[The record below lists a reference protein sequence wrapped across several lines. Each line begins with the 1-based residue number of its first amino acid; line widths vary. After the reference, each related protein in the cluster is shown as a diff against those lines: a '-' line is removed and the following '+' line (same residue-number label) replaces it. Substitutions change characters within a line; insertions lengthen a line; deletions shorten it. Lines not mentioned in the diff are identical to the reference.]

1 VVHALMMWRHYLIDH
16 RCKIYSDHKNLKYIF
31 TQTDWNLRQHRWL
44 ELIEDYDV
52 GINYHPGKAN
62 IVADALSRKKYY
74 NDTLASRMG
83 PELLREIRY
92 LNLAMVNKI
101 AMAVEMEPTLEV
113 EIKKAHLEDEKLKEI
128 WQLVKENK
136 TIDFT
141 KDGHGT
147 LWLGKRI
154 CIPNLKSILEL
165 ILQEAHGSAYSIY
178 PGCTKMYK
186 DLKTKYWWYDMK

>member
-1 VVHALMMWRHYLIDH
+1 
-16 RCKIYSDHKNLKYIF
+16 
-31 TQTDWNLRQHRWL
+31 
-44 ELIEDYDV
+44 LIEDYDV